1 MRYMHSVVFA
11 CPIWA
16 GNRHQV
22 FSSARP
28 HAVDAVDMPE
38 SSRLHPI
45 LFEKA
50 TDMKTV
56 VPFVKRPVVD
66 RLAFILRW
74 ACGRYDDQ
82 DEMLKPVRRRIAKA
96 IEAGTCERAYPK
108 GARYREN
115 FRIVL
120 DGGSHAYVQ
129 VGALIPE
136 RQKGGIRIVI
146 NPAKFSDGDAAQLNR
161 VMRQIIGREYNQL
174 MRRPLVNCID
184 FAADI
189 HNANLSRMLVQY
201 SNAQR
206 MTVMAKRM
214 AQNCHIEGYNFGSV
228 SSDYFVV
235 AYDKSAERI
244 HAAILNMVKQIN
256 GKRGIQKNELLTANA
271 IKQLKPKLDGI
282 EVVRVEVRGKKL
294 RGLPLYKLNS
304 LPNRFA
310 RFKFADL
317 NATVAALPR
326 LTERAFLA
334 MCRQDG
340 LKAALDAFKH
350 TKQARKVNAYWRSHQ
365 ASWWKPEPM
374 WQQAC
379 DAVREIGLFPD
390 SAFEPWDE

>member
-1 MRYMHSVVFA
+1 
-11 CPIWA
+11 
-16 GNRHQV
+16 
-22 FSSARP
+22 
-28 HAVDAVDMPE
+28 
-38 SSRLHPI
+38 
-45 LFEKA
+45 
-50 TDMKTV
+50 MKNV
-56 VPFVKRPVVD
+56 IPFVLKPVVD
-66 RLAFILRW
+66 RLAFVLPW
-74 ACGRYDDQ
+74 ACDRHDDQ
-82 DEMLKPVRRRIAKA
+82 EAMLKPIKARIKKA

-108 GARYREN
+108 GSRYREN
-115 FRIVL
+115 FRIL
-120 DGGSHAYVQ
+120 LYSGSHAYVQ

-146 NPAKFSDGDAAQLNR
+146 NPAKFCDGDAARINR
-161 VMRQIIGREYNQL
+161 VMRKIVGSEYNQL
-174 MRRPLVNCID
+174 MKRPLVNCID

-189 HNANLSRMLVQY
+189 HNANLSRMLVKY

-206 MTVMAKRM
+206 MSVMAKRI
-214 AQNCHIEGYNFGSV
+214 AQHCRIEGFNFGSV
-228 SSDYFVV
+228 TSDYFTV
-235 AYDKSAERI
+235 AYDKSQERI

-256 GKRGIQKNELLTANA
+256 EKRGKQGNEPLTANV

-294 RGLPLYKLNS
+294 RGLPLYKLDS

-317 NATVAALPR
+317 AGAGSMLSP

-340 LKAALDAFKH
+340 VKAALEAFKH
-350 TKQARKVNAYWRSHQ
+350 SKQARKVHAFWRSRQ
-365 ASWWKPEPM
+365 ATWWQPEPL